1 MHHKVSQTH
10 TKSCAYHEI
19 GTNIAGQMYAENL
32 YGGTKSHHI
41 SPLLDLQEANWVSE
55 TDMRIVK
62 FHG

>member
-41 SPLLDLQEANWVSE
+41 SPLLDLQPGW
-55 TDMRIVK
+55 RLFGYQKLI
-62 FHG
+62 